1 MNNYKLALKDGI
13 IKYNIYN
20 YIERK
25 FQNMGKLEKY
35 LDKEKIANTNGDICI
50 INILSDTINKKQ

>member
-1 MNNYKLALKDGI
+1 
-13 IKYNIYN
+13 
-20 YIERK
+20 
-25 FQNMGKLEKY
+25 MGKLEKY